1 MAVQN
6 HMTIEEIKKLGK
18 EKSTSNTLKLIELF
32 KQEFPVEIKREIA
45 SSIGRQKDDNLVY
58 DFLVNNVFSK
68 NYMDVVYQF
77 YRTTL
82 YKSYDERFNK
92 LSVKIEKFYD
102 NEIIYKMR
110 SFYDFKKSKKLNLR
124 KSSITKPLL
133 LRGDS
138 KITLRNIND
147 GDINM
152 IFTSPPYYNAR
163 EYSDYTS
170 YKKYLD
176 EMKKVFIECQ
186 RVLEDGRFM
195 LVNISPVITKR
206 PGREFE
212 SIRYPIHFDYH
223 KILEEA
229 GFYFIDELIWI
240 KPEASVPNRIGGYMQ
255 TMTPL
260 GYKPNCI
267 TESVLVYRKNSD
279 FLLDKNI
286 EKYIKN
292 GATKNN
298 DNEIDKT
305 NCWFISPKSSK
316 KHPAIFPE
324 ELCEK
329 VLKYYSYEND
339 VILDPFAGSGTLGK
353 VASKMNRIPVMCEQN
368 VEYINHMKKELD
380 YDDL

>member
-1 MAVQN
+1 
-6 HMTIEEIKKLGK
+6 MTIEEIKKLGK

-32 KQEFPVEIKREIA
+32 NQEFPVEIKRELA
-45 SSIGRQKDDNLVY
+45 SSIGRQKDDDLIY
-58 DFLVNNVFSK
+58 DFLINNAFSK

-82 YKSYDERFNK
+82 YKSYDERFKK
-92 LSVKIEKFYD
+92 LSVKIEKHYD
-102 NEIIYKMR
+102 NEIIFRMR
-110 SFYDFKKSKKLNLR
+110 RFYDFKKTKKLNLK

-138 KITLRNIND
+138 KVTLRKLNA

-170 YKKYLD
+170 YKKYLK
-176 EMKKVFIECQ
+176 EMKKVFEECQ

-229 GFYFIDELIWI
+229 GFYFIDEIIWI

-267 TESVLVYRKNSD
+267 TESILVYRKNSD

-286 EKYIKN
+286 EKYTKN
-292 GATKNN
+292 GAAKNN
-298 DNEIDKT
+298 DNKIDKT

-339 VILDPFAGSGTLGK
+339 VILDPFAGSGTLGN
-353 VASKMNRIPVMCEQN
+353 VASRMNRIPVMCEQN
-368 VEYINHMKKELD
+368 EEYIKHMKKELD
-380 YDDL
+380 YSDV